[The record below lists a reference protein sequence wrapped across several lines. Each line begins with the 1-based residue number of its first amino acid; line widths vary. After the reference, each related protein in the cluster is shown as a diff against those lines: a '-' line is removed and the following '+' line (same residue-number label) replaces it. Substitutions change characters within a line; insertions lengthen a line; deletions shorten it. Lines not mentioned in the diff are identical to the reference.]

1 MLAMSAKRRPDG
13 AAALAS
19 KLAELGWTQ
28 TRLEQEL
35 NLPRGIVSRWLNRTR
50 KPGVTNAL
58 LLESAIG
65 IPAALW
71 ALPPSPAQKRRSR
84 AKAVKEVKNGNG

>member
-1 MLAMSAKRRPDG
+1 MQAMSAKRRDG

-35 NLPRGIVSRWLNRTR
+35 NLPRGIVSRWLDRTR

-58 LLESAIG
+58 LLESSIG
-65 IPAALW
+65 IPASLW
-71 ALPPSPAQKRRSR
+71 IVPPTPAQKRRSR
-84 AKAVKEVKNGNG
+84 AKSVKEAKNGDR